1 MPISRVKIM
10 DKIDKDLLNEIQSG
24 FPITSRPFLELG
36 ERLNMPEDEVIGRI
50 NRLKEEGVIRRIGGN
65 FNSRKLNFTS
75 TLCAAK
81 VPEDKIDKFVEVVNS
96 YKGVTHN
103 YLRKN
108 AYNIWFTFIAPDV
121 AFIENSLNEIAE
133 KTGVDDILN
142 LPAVKMYK
150 IKVDFEI

>member
-81 VPEDKIDKFVEVVNS
+81 VPEEKIDKFVEVVNS
-96 YKGVTHN
+96 YKGVT
-103 YLRKN
+103 
-108 AYNIWFTFIAPDV
+108 ITI
-121 AFIENSLNEIAE
+121 
-133 KTGVDDILN
+133 
-142 LPAVKMYK
+142 
-150 IKVDFEI
+150 